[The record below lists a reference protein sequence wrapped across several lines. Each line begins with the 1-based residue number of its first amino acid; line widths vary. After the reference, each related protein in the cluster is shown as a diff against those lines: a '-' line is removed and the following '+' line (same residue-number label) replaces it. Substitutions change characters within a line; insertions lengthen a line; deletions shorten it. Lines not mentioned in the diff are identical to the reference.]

1 MAVFDSFLAKIPFG
15 KRRVGHGSQ
24 KRQKEASGKLTTS
37 FSSNV
42 KKPGSIAARRF
53 VTTGVIISTIMVAL
67 SVFAVVYFNPETVAE
82 RTLEK
87 MGREYYEDYYYDKFM
102 GTISDEAFQEK
113 MEIFKETGLQPV
125 PLRQLLLYQNEKN
138 AGYRSVFEKKGFA
151 CDKNQTMVKIIPKEP
166 FGKTDYELEVAL
178 KCTRE

>member
-1 MAVFDSFLAKIPFG
+1 METIMKARV
-15 KRRVGHGSQ
+15 KRPVS
-24 KRQKEASGKLTTS
+24 
-37 FSSNV
+37 V
-42 KKPGSIAARRF
+42 AARRF
-53 VTTGVIISTIMVAL
+53 ITTGVIISAVMVAL

-102 GTISDEAFQEK
+102 GTISEEAFQEK
-113 MEIFKETGLQPV
+113 MAIFKETGLQPV

-138 AGYRSVFEKKGFA
+138 AEYRSVFEKKGFS
-151 CDKNQTMVKIIPKEP
+151 CDKNQTVVKIIPKEP
-166 FGKTDYELEVAL
+166 FGKTDYELKTDL